1 MQCRYL
7 VVKIVAAFIKSA
19 NGCGQRCTDEF
30 LVNDLNAS
38 VFCHRGGDFQSVQE
52 ASRVTV
58 SKSDE
63 DFLGLFIYFKARI
76 LSFKSS
82 LKQLF

>member
-1 MQCRYL
+1 MYKGSTPPSSIRHIQY
-7 VVKIVAAFIKSA
+7 KA
-19 NGCGQRCTDEF
+19 DEF